1 MHYAK
6 CNPQS
11 FKDSSSVYPYILGL
25 LKYFGA
31 MVTELVSIIV
41 IIRSNSVDN
50 VLKDFVSLISI
61 NQIAEV
67 MSGSV

>member
-1 MHYAK
+1 
-6 CNPQS
+6 
-11 FKDSSSVYPYILGL
+11 VYPYILGL